1 VTNRR
6 DVHAWDRRG
15 FLKCMAWAGTGAV
28 WTMAGGVLKGM
39 PIEHGTGGAMPVNR
53 EGGLRFAQISDSH
66 IGFDKPANA
75 DVTATLRAAISK
87 IKAAP
92 EPPSFVLH
100 TGDLTHLS
108 KPSEFDT
115 VQQVLS
121 ELSVPVFSVPG
132 EHDVLGDD
140 GQSYLRRFGKD
151 TQGAGWHSFDQGGVH
166 FRLLS
171 SRTSR
176 SGPCIPSGAGGP
188 TIALARSRTSNASGR
203 CRC

>member
-1 VTNRR
+1 
-6 DVHAWDRRG
+6 
-15 FLKCMAWAGTGAV
+15 MAWAGTGAV